1 MRRTLPRHF
10 TFALVVLSFV
20 AVAAVPA
27 SAQEQVAAAMNT
39 TALVLPASMTSTV
52 LFPATSTTVANA
64 AEAAGPIPSIQQ
76 VQRYNAP
83 RRPSVLPALY
93 ATSALLQALDAHST
107 MKAISVGAHEA
118 NPLMKGAASNRG
130 TLIAVKAG
138 VAGASIYLC
147 EKMWKRNPLGAIA
160 VMAVMNG
167 VNAAVVAH
175 NYKVAKS
182 LR

>member
-1 MRRTLPRHF
+1 MRRTRPFAL
-10 TFALVVLSFV
+10 ALVVLSFV

-27 SAQEQVAAAMNT
+27 SAQEQMAAAT
-39 TALVLPASMTSTV
+39 TAFVLPASMTSTV
-52 LFPATSTTVANA
+52 LFPATVTMAHA
-64 AEAAGPIPSIQQ
+64 AEAAAPIPAIPQ
-76 VQRYNAP
+76 VQRYGEP
-83 RRPSVLPALY
+83 GRRPVVLPALY

-107 MKAISVGAHEA
+107 MKALSLGAHEA
-118 NPLMKGAASNRG
+118 NPLMKGAAGNRG

-147 EKMWKRNPLGAIA
+147 EKMWKRNPVGAIA
-160 VMAVMNG
+160 MMAVMNG